1 MAEWFKASRLKRDGG
16 NPRGF
21 ESYSLRHLF
30 GSPNLARGSPHF
42 ITDVHPVSFLE
53 VVGIVDVYSFFIAYF
68 VVTNFLIVCYFC
80 A

>member
-30 GSPNLARGSPHF
+30 GSPNLAKGSPRF
-42 ITDVHPVSFLE
+42 IIDVE
-53 VVGIVDVYSFFIAYF
+53 A
-68 VVTNFLIVCYFC
+68 
-80 A
+80 